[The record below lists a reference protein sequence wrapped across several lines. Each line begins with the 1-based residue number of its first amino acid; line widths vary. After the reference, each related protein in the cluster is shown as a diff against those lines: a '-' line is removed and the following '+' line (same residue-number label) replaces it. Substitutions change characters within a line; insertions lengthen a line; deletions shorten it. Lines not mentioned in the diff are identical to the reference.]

1 MERRQSIRVKQF
13 GNVLQIILEIP
24 WQEVHGQNQWKAYL
38 EQKAAEAP
46 PPNTYWQDLQAKIIQ
61 TFKSTNNVSATAKLC
76 KCSYFTANDIIRK
89 EKSRENRERRQ
100 SAIHEAKQLSAAQM
114 PTRDIARIMGKSPE
128 TIRLWLKKPKHY
140 M

>member
-1 MERRQSIRVKQF
+1 MERKQCIRVKQF

-38 EQKAAEAP
+38 EQKAAEAQP
-46 PPNTYWQDLQAKIIQ
+46 PSTYWNDLKTKIIQ

-89 EKSRENRERRQ
+89 EKARQNREDRQ
-100 SAIHEAKQLSAAQM
+100 ATIKEAKHLATAQV
-114 PTRDIARIMGKSPE
+114 PTRDIARIMGKSAE
-128 TIRLWLKKPKHY
+128 TIRLWLKS
-140 M
+140 